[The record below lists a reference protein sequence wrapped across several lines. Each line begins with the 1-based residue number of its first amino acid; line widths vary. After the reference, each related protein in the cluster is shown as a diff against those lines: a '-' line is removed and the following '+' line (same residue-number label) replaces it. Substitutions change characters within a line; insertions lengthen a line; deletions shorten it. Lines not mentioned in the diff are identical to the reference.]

1 MENRQKN
8 FTKQKT
14 KINFSKSLRERGS
27 FNKEKNTL
35 MKQNLQPGDIIT
47 VKINALGSKN
57 IGVAELKNGYTVL
70 VPNTKYGEKV
80 QVKVDKIVFPAVK
93 TNLNSFPN
101 QKMKY
106 VIAHLVQ
113 KESNFEKTAN
123 SLKFDFKVGQ
133 KFKVKITKKGP
144 KNSGLVPISKNFF
157 FIVPNTKV
165 GDKVI
170 VEIQKIKQNY
180 AFVKPIFFPM
190 NSISETR
197 LEQKQLNRLENL
209 MYSKNEMIGQQF
221 HIVIPSSAKTFYNYF
236 VLKINGKLV
245 FLKKSLGVEIQ
256 KTVKIQIQK
265 ATNNFAL
272 AKILKISPL
281 SSIDKKTM
289 EKETLQKMI
298 QSSMHFGEK
307 AIRCNA
313 NMRKYIWYRRKYSMY
328 QNSLSKE
335 IKKPMI
341 KRGRHII
348 NVFKTKHCF
357 SLALKQLAKY
367 AAKGKTFLFVGTK
380 KPASSL
386 IAKTAL
392 LSNTSFFVN
401 TRWLGGMLTNWKTI
415 LKSISQI
422 RPILK
427 QKQKILQKI
436 LNKRQKIHRRLL
448 NKISLLRKQS
458 QKFMMKGKYL
468 IRQIFI
474 SLTTLPKGG
483 ANGSVAKNFLIERNR
498 KLLQTKNSIVSSNRT
513 LLSVSKK
520 LKMKKIQILKK
531 IQQLELS
538 ATEIL
543 TQKQQLK
550 KLMFKNMAK
559 LDEIAQFFAIGQ
571 ELIKLKNSFEKQS
584 AKKFVAVSYEKLFTM
599 KESNLN
605 KENFTQLEQSIP
617 NPSQE
622 LLKKMISIVS
632 TLKKEDI
639 FEKNFKTN
647 ISNRSK
653 SELEAEKYE
662 TSNINPSNAS
672 QNKTLLLSKFLMK
685 FIFFL
690 PYLKNSMQ
698 ILTLRFSQQEK
709 MFTKLNTTLSKIV
722 NSQNALKQIYKKT
735 VSELAIVFSKF
746 FNQKRNLQKL
756 QKNLK
761 QFVSEERLL
770 KFLPKLRYLP
780 TSQTKMYETV
790 ELFMKKFVDPKLS
803 YPMEQIYDQK
813 LKFTSKKIAATRK
826 QKWQRLEKYFGGI
839 TKMAK
844 MNTKQIS
851 KNVAIIIGQQEEMNA
866 VHECRKLG
874 MKIFAVV
881 DTNCNPKLVDHIIP
895 ANDDSRNSIKYI
907 LGEMLTYIRLG
918 QKLRKKVFIRAKFQ
932 NAKKRRFL

>member
-1 MENRQKN
+1 
-8 FTKQKT
+8 
-14 KINFSKSLRERGS
+14 
-27 FNKEKNTL
+27 
-35 MKQNLQPGDIIT
+35 
-47 VKINALGSKN
+47 
-57 IGVAELKNGYTVL
+57 
-70 VPNTKYGEKV
+70 
-80 QVKVDKIVFPAVK
+80 
-93 TNLNSFPN
+93 
-101 QKMKY
+101 
-106 VIAHLVQ
+106 
-113 KESNFEKTAN
+113 
-123 SLKFDFKVGQ
+123 
-133 KFKVKITKKGP
+133 
-144 KNSGLVPISKNFF
+144 
-157 FIVPNTKV
+157 
-165 GDKVI
+165 
-170 VEIQKIKQNY
+170 
-180 AFVKPIFFPM
+180 
-190 NSISETR
+190 
-197 LEQKQLNRLENL
+197 
-209 MYSKNEMIGQQF
+209 
-221 HIVIPSSAKTFYNYF
+221 
-236 VLKINGKLV
+236 
-245 FLKKSLGVEIQ
+245 
-256 KTVKIQIQK
+256 
-265 ATNNFAL
+265 
-272 AKILKISPL
+272 
-281 SSIDKKTM
+281 
-289 EKETLQKMI
+289 
-298 QSSMHFGEK
+298 
-307 AIRCNA
+307 
-313 NMRKYIWYRRKYSMY
+313 
-328 QNSLSKE
+328 
-335 IKKPMI
+335 
-341 KRGRHII
+341 
-348 NVFKTKHCF
+348 
-357 SLALKQLAKY
+357 
-367 AAKGKTFLFVGTK
+367 
-380 KPASSL
+380 
-386 IAKTAL
+386 
-392 LSNTSFFVN
+392 
-401 TRWLGGMLTNWKTI
+401 
-415 LKSISQI
+415 
-422 RPILK
+422 
-427 QKQKILQKI
+427 
-436 LNKRQKIHRRLL
+436 
-448 NKISLLRKQS
+448 
-458 QKFMMKGKYL
+458 
-468 IRQIFI
+468 
-474 SLTTLPKGG
+474 
-483 ANGSVAKNFLIERNR
+483 
-498 KLLQTKNSIVSSNRT
+498 
-513 LLSVSKK
+513 
-520 LKMKKIQILKK
+520 MKKIQILKK

-617 NPSQE
+617 NPSQ
-622 LLKKMISIVS
+622 LKKMISIVS

-918 QKLRKKVFIRAKFQ
+918 QKLRKKVFIRTKFQ